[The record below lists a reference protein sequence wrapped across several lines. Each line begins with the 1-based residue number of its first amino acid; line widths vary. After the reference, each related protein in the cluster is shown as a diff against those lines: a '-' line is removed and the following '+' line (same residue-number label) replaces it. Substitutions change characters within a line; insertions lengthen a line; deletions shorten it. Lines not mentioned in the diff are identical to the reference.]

1 VADISALVSNSNNEQ
16 VLSHPGRVGEL
27 EVERAMSEARDLLE
41 AEGRAVLT
49 MAKSIDASF
58 VAALRLM
65 LNCEGMVVVTGMGKS
80 GLVGQKISA
89 TLASTGTPSLFL
101 HAAEAAH
108 GDLGRLTDRD
118 VVLALSNSGE
128 SEEIVRLIRPVRA
141 LGVRLIAMTGDR
153 DSNLARHAD
162 VTLWIGT
169 QVEAGSIGLV
179 PTVSTTA
186 MMALG
191 DALALCLFECR
202 GLGPE
207 EYARYHPGGAL
218 GRKLM
223 KVYEVMRRG
232 EQNPMV
238 ARGTS
243 LRDVVKVMTETPGRP
258 GAATVVDEEGRL
270 AGFFTDGDLRRLL
283 DVAGFDLDASVDEV
297 MHVDAKS
304 VAASQLVV
312 EAAALMREHKIDQ
325 VPVVDDDGRPVGFL
339 DVQDLL
345 STRIV

>member
-1 VADISALVSNSNNEQ
+1 MKHPARLGQLEVDEALAEARG
-16 VLSHPGRVGEL
+16 LLEL
-27 EVERAMSEARDLLE
+27 ESDAVRALIPRL
-41 AEGRAVLT
+41 
-49 MAKSIDASF
+49 DANF

-65 LNCEGMVVVTGMGKS
+65 LDCEGMVVVTGMGKS

-108 GDLGRLTDRD
+108 GDLGRLSARD

-128 SEEIVRLIRPVRA
+128 SQETVRLVRPVRA
-141 LGVRLIAMTGDR
+141 LGAKLVAMVGDA
-153 DSNLARHAD
+153 SSSLARHAD
-162 VTLWIGT
+162 VTLSIGELT
-169 QVEAGSIGLV
+169 EAGSLGLV

-202 GLGPE
+202 GFGPE
-207 EYARYHPGGAL
+207 EYARYHPGGSL

-232 EQNPMV
+232 DQNPTV
-238 ARGTS
+238 EEHQT
-243 LRDVVKVMTETPGRP
+243 LREVLHVITCTPGRP
-258 GAATVVDEEGRL
+258 GATTVLDRDGRVT
-270 AGFFTDGDLRRLL
+270 GFFTDGDLRRLL
-283 DVAGFDLDASVDEV
+283 EDDHFSIDTKVVDV
-297 MHVDAKS
+297 MHLGPKAVRPE
-304 VAASQLVV
+304 QLVV

-325 VPVVDDDGRPVGFL
+325 VPVIDADGRSVGFL

-345 STRIV
+345 SARIM